1 MKKNKKS
8 LLVVMGLM
16 LTLVVAVAGGTM
28 ALFTDNTVN
37 ANNHFQAG
45 TVIIAND
52 RNMGDTLPGPMFYSA
67 ASDPTGLYPYDT
79 TLNPYRPPGGEALGG
94 WAPGDKASRAMNVHN
109 KGTLYVKLTQLKAD
123 VNPAGITSGPAYDE
137 FIEKMHIK
145 VLYPSTNIVLYD
157 GSLEGLL
164 NGYLNIPPIL
174 VAPYPSGPVNITFEA
189 ALDISGS
196 NQLQGETFVFD
207 FTFHA
212 EQLRNNP

>member
-28 ALFTDNTVN
+28 ALFTDNIVN

-45 TVIIAND
+45 TVILGHE
-52 RNMGDTLPGPMFYSA
+52 RNMGDTVPGPVFYSA
-67 ASDPTGLYPYDT
+67 ASDPTGKFPYDT
-79 TLNPYRPPGGEALGG
+79 TLNPYAPPGAEALGG
-94 WAPGDKASRAMNVHN
+94 WAPGDKATRAMYLINE
-109 KGTLYVKLTQLKAD
+109 GTLDIKITQLKAN
-123 VNPAGITSGPAYDE
+123 VNPAGLTSGPAYEE
-137 FIEKMHIK
+137 FIEKMNIK
-145 VLYPSTNIVLYD
+145 VLYPAANIVLYD

-164 NGYLNIPPIL
+164 NGYVNIPTIL
-174 VAPYPSGPVNITFEA
+174 AVADGGDVNITFEA

-196 NQLQGETFVFD
+196 NQLQGDTFVFD